1 MPTGAG
7 LSSSAALETVIGLA
21 LSEIS
26 NQTIDRT
33 TLAKIGQQTEHDFVG
48 VKVGIMDQ
56 FVSANAR
63 AGHALLLDCRT
74 LNYENVPLDTRNTAV
89 VMCDSLV
96 THELASSE
104 YNTRRNQCE
113 QAVEIFK
120 KFLPNIIKLRDV
132 SISEFEKYAAELPE
146 IIRRRARHII
156 TENERTLN
164 AATALKNNDL
174 ETFGKLMWASHA
186 SMRDDYEIS
195 CRELDIL
202 VEIARKINGVLG
214 ARMTGG
220 GFGGST
226 VNLVKRDCLEEFKE
240 KISTEYQQKTGIELK
255 ILVSEASEGASE
267 IR

>member
-1 MPTGAG
+1 
-7 LSSSAALETVIGLA
+7 
-21 LSEIS
+21 
-26 NQTIDRT
+26 
-33 TLAKIGQQTEHDFVG
+33 
-48 VKVGIMDQ
+48 
-56 FVSANAR
+56 
-63 AGHALLLDCRT
+63 
-74 LNYENVPLDTRNTAV
+74 
-89 VMCDSLV
+89 MCDSLV

-113 QAVEIFK
+113 QAVEILK
-120 KFLPNIIKLRDV
+120 NFLPEIVKLRDV

-146 IIRRRARHII
+146 IVRRRARHII

-164 AATALKNNDL
+164 AAALKINDL
-174 ETFGKLMWASHA
+174 ESFGKLMWTSHR

-195 CRELDIL
+195 CLEVDIL
-202 VEIARKINGVLG
+202 VEIARKTNGLLG

-255 ILVSEASEGASE
+255 ILVSEASNGANE
-267 IR
+267 FAK